1 MNTTTTQSN
10 NTGGNWF
17 AFLFGA
23 IFNLM
28 ALIDLTFLMEYIL
41 QAVAGGIICLFFK
54 IISDVLSPLWL
65 KQKERLKKFTDSR
78 KIKSVRRK
86 KRHEQE

>member
-1 MNTTTTQSN
+1 MNTTTTQTN

-28 ALIDLTFLMEYIL
+28 ARIDLTFLMDYIL

-65 KQKERLKKFTDSR
+65 KQKERLKKFTTTR
-78 KIKSVRRK
+78 KIKSIRKRR
-86 KRHEQE
+86 RHEQE